1 MLITAHGNSTE
12 LISRCN
18 RKVLTV
24 SLTDKN
30 QVMNEQMLE
39 QHVLNAET
47 KSKKAACGRYT
58 F

>member
-1 MLITAHGNSTE
+1 
-12 LISRCN
+12 
-18 RKVLTV
+18 VLTV